1 MFELTSG
8 VNGFG
13 FDRKLGTSNCARWKS
28 GENDEIE
35 KYLVNHMKNTIVSS
49 KPSGHE

>member
-1 MFELTSG
+1 
-8 VNGFG
+8 VP
-13 FDRKLGTSNCARWKS
+13 D
-28 GENDEIE
+28 ENREKTDEIE